1 MRALQIAVPSEE
13 LDAVREVLD
22 DLSVPYTVAAPADD
36 DDAALCL
43 TAVPTGKL
51 EAALEQLRA
60 AGIDEQTLTVVS
72 EPVSVL
78 SAQAEAVEE
87 AVAAETETDPEQ
99 VAREELLTATR
110 DLLRAPRTFVAL
122 TAISAVVA
130 VAGVITDAA
139 AVVVGSMVIAP
150 LVGPAMATSVGTVLG
165 DSRLFRRGLAR
176 GVGGLVVAVLAATV
190 VAVVI
195 RALGLGPVAAELTAI
210 GQVSVR
216 TRPDLLT
223 LAVALGSGAAGAISL
238 SGAVASTLVGVM
250 IAAALVPPIAVVG
263 IGLAYAEATLV
274 IGAAT
279 VLAANIVAI
288 NLTALLTLA
297 VQGYRPVRWSALAD
311 ARRNTLVQTGVLV
324 VAVVVIGGVLT
335 GATLTSQSAVGADAA
350 VTAAVEETVAET
362 PGVELEGVQIE
373 RRAGLLDRPV
383 VAVTVD
389 VAVAGDP
396 PPGLV
401 AALETRVRSELGRT
415 VPVRVR
421 GVLLLSG

>member
-1 MRALQIAVPSEE
+1 MRALQIAVPTAEV
-13 LDAVREVLD
+13 DAVRAVLD
-22 DLSVPYTVAAPADD
+22 ELSLPYTVAAPVDD
-36 DDAALCL
+36 GDAALCL
-43 TAVPTGKL
+43 TAVPTGQL

-72 EPVSVL
+72 EPVSVI
-78 SAQAEAVEE
+78 SAQAEAAEE
-87 AVAAETETDPEQ
+87 AVAAEAETDPEQ
-99 VAREELLTATR
+99 VAREELVAATT

-122 TAISAVVA
+122 TAISAIVA

-176 GVGGLVVAVLAATV
+176 GVGGLVVAVLAATA
-190 VAVVI
+190 VAVAI
-195 RALGLGPVAAELTAI
+195 RALGLGPAAVELTAI

-238 SGAVASTLVGVM
+238 SGAVAATLVGVM

-263 IGLAYAEATLV
+263 IGLAYTEATLV
-274 IGAAT
+274 VGAAT

-297 VQGYRPVRWSALAD
+297 AQGYRPVRWSAIAD
-311 ARRNTLVQTGVLV
+311 ARRQTIVQTGVLV
-324 VAVVVIGGVLT
+324 VAVLAIGGVLT
-335 GATLTSQSAVGADAA
+335 GATLATQAAAGADAA
-350 VTAAVEETVAET
+350 VTEAITETVADT

-396 PPGLV
+396 PPGLA
-401 AALETRVRSELGRT
+401 AALETRVRAELGRT

-421 GVLLLSG
+421 GVLLL

>member
-1 MRALQIAVPSEE
+1 MRALQIAVPTAEV
-13 LDAVREVLD
+13 DAVRAVLD
-22 DLSVPYTVAAPADD
+22 ELSLPYTVAAPVDD
-36 DDAALCL
+36 GDAALCL
-43 TAVPTGKL
+43 TAVPTGQL

-72 EPVSVL
+72 EPVSVI
-78 SAQAEAVEE
+78 SAQAEAAEE
-87 AVAAETETDPEQ
+87 AVAAEAETDPEQ
-99 VAREELLTATR
+99 VAREELVAATT

-122 TAISAVVA
+122 TAISAIVA

-176 GVGGLVVAVLAATV
+176 GVGGLVVAVLAATA
-190 VAVVI
+190 VAVAI
-195 RALGLGPVAAELTAI
+195 RALGLGPAAVELTAI

-238 SGAVASTLVGVM
+238 SGAVAATLVGVM

-263 IGLAYAEATLV
+263 IGLAYTEATLV
-274 IGAAT
+274 VGAAT

-297 VQGYRPVRWSALAD
+297 AQGYRPVRWSAIAD
-311 ARRNTLVQTGVLV
+311 ARRQTIVQTGVLV
-324 VAVVVIGGVLT
+324 VAVLAIGGVLT
-335 GATLTSQSAVGADAA
+335 GATLATQAAAGADAA
-350 VTAAVEETVAET
+350 VTAAITETVADT

-396 PPGLV
+396 PPGFA
-401 AALETRVRSELGRT
+401 AALETRVRAELGRT

-421 GVLLLSG
+421 GVLLL